1 MASEQ
6 IPVTPKLIKWAR
18 ERAGMS
24 VQEAAQTFKKIE
36 QWEAGEVFPTYTQL
50 EQLADKF
57 KVPIAVFFFPE
68 PPDVPPIRESFRT
81 LPAAT
86 FAQIPSRVQYLL
98 RKAKALQL
106 NLFELYQGR
115 NPARRLITR
124 DLTFP
129 VGVNVDVMA
138 RQVRDYLGVS
148 LDDQT
153 SWDTDDEALKRWRR
167 TLFDVGIFVFK
178 DAFRAPEYSGF
189 CLYDDVFPIIY
200 ANNSVAKT
208 RQIFTLVHELGHLL
222 FHTSGID
229 KLRDDYIPDLPV
241 QSRRIEVLCNR
252 FAAQFLV
259 PEASFATTFRGLP
272 ATEATAATLASHFHV
287 SREVIFRKLLDR
299 GLISEDIYS
308 EAANR
313 WAQQAEREP
322 GLGGNPYWTKIA
334 YLGREYI
341 ERALAQ
347 YRQNSIDQAQLAE
360 YLDWKPRYLDT
371 LEEYFARGGE

>member
-6 IPVTPKLIKWAR
+6 IPVTPTLIKWAR
-18 ERAGMS
+18 ARAGIS
-24 VQEAAQTFKKIE
+24 VHEAAQMFKKIE
-36 QWEAGEVFPTYTQL
+36 QWEAGESFPTYAQL

-68 PPDVPPIRESFRT
+68 PPDVPPIRELFRT

-86 FAQIPSRVQYLL
+86 FAQIPPRVQYLL

-124 DLTFP
+124 DLRFP
-129 VGVNVDVMA
+129 VGINIDAMV
-138 RQVRDYLGVS
+138 REVRDYLGVS
-148 LDDQT
+148 LGDQI
-153 SWDTDDEALKRWRR
+153 SWNTDDEALKRWRR

-208 RQIFTLVHELGHLL
+208 RQIFTLIHELGHLL

-229 KLRDDYIPDLPV
+229 KLRDDYIADLPV
-241 QSRRIEVLCNR
+241 RFRRIEVLCNR

-259 PEASFATTFRGLP
+259 PEAEFATAFRGLP
-272 ATEATAATLASHFHV
+272 ATEATAARLASHFHV

-299 GLISEDIYS
+299 GLISEEVYS
-308 EAANR
+308 NAANR

-322 GLGGNPYWTKIA
+322 GGNPYWTKIA

-347 YRQNSIDQAQLAE
+347 YRQNRINQAQLAE
-360 YLDWKPRYLDT
+360 YLDWKPRYVET